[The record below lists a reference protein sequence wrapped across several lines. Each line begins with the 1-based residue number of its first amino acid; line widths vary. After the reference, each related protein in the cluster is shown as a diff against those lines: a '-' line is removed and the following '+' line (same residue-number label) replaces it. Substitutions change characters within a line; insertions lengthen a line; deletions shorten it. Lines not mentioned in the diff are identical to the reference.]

1 MLVAAEVALRPVAAV
16 RVAELTGTAASY
28 DPGHTGPVI
37 QLLYPEL
44 LRRLAAAGVQP
55 AAGPKIAYYT
65 DPAEP
70 SDEVT
75 VHAAV
80 PVTAG
85 WHPGWHPGCDFAV
98 VDLPAI
104 GSAAT
109 IIHRGPMSEVIQS
122 LLEAAGWIEDN
133 GYCPAGSHREVYL
146 DYDPARP
153 GRAVTELQVPVAR
166 EPDTAPRGIRI
177 GILR

>member
-1 MLVAAEVALRPVAAV
+1 MLVTAKVALRTVAPV

-28 DPGHTGPVI
+28 DPGHIRPVI
-37 QLLYPEL
+37 ALLYPEL

-70 SDEVT
+70 SDAVI
-75 VHAAV
+75 VHAAL
-80 PVTAG
+80 PVTAR
-85 WHPGWHPGCDFAV
+85 WHPGCDFAV

-146 DYDPARP
+146 DYDPGRP
-153 GRAVTELQVPVAR
+153 GCGVTELQVPVAR
-166 EPDTAPRGIRI
+166 EPVTAPRGIRVR
-177 GILR
+177 ILR